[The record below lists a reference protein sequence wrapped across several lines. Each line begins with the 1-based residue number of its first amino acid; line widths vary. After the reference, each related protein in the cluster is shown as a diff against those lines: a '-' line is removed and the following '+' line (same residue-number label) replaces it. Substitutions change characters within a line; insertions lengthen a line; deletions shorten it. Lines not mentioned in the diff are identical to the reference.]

1 MGVFGGVV
9 GSTVGTVTGAAI
21 GLIPAVFTFGLS
33 IPVGATMG
41 LCTGA
46 FAGSTTGVGGG
57 GALGYGGFT
66 HRKQLND
73 GAMGVWNKM
82 HMSAASAKAKAADSA
97 SQLRNSMTS
106 LMGGSTGETA

>member
-1 MGVFGGVV
+1 MGSSASTKAIAIGKDPTFQVTSASAVAGGVFGGVV

-46 FAGSTTGVGGG
+46 FAGSTTGLWVCGTRCTR
-57 GALGYGGFT
+57 LL
-66 HRKQLND
+66 HQQRPKQ
-73 GAMGVWNKM
+73 
-82 HMSAASAKAKAADSA
+82 
-97 SQLRNSMTS
+97 QILRAN
-106 LMGGSTGETA
+106 

>member
-1 MGVFGGVV
+1 MGIFGGVV
-9 GSTVGTVTGAAI
+9 DSTIGTVTGAAI

-46 FAGSTTGVGGG
+46 FAGST
-57 GALGYGGFT
+57 

-82 HMSAASAKAKAADSA
+82 HTSATSAKAKAADSA

>member
-1 MGVFGGVV
+1 MG
-9 GSTVGTVTGAAI
+9 
-21 GLIPAVFTFGLS
+21 
-33 IPVGATMG
+33 G

-46 FAGSTTGVGGG
+46 FAGSTTGVVGG

-82 HMSAASAKAKAADSA
+82 HTSAASAKAKAADSA

-106 LMGGSTGETA
+106 LLGGSNSETAKHTAASAKAKVADSASPLRDSE